1 MLPELMLLDFEG
13 TVDRQY
19 PHRVADR
26 VRLLVQKPELREL
39 RRSLP
44 NTVRQLCDYTVL
56 SQRLK
61 HLLDTLP

>member
-1 MLPELMLLDFEG
+1 
-13 TVDRQY
+13 
-19 PHRVADR
+19 
-26 VRLLVQKPELREL
+26 VQKPELREL